1 MERNVNHMLVEC
13 NNVYKNYGSK
23 KVLKDVN
30 LNIERGKIIG
40 LLGPNGSGKST
51 LIKLI
56 NGLLTANKGEIL
68 VNGQPVGIE
77 SKKIVSYL
85 PERTYLNFNM
95 KVSELITY
103 FADFYDNFDVEKA
116 YELLHHLNI
125 SPKDRLKTMSKG
137 TKEKVQLI
145 LVMSRKADLY
155 ILDEPIGGVDPA
167 ARDYIL
173 DTILNNFNENATIIL
188 STHLISDIERILDE
202 VIFIHQG
209 EILFH
214 ENTEEL
220 RNKRNNSID
229 GIFREEFKC

>member
-1 MERNVNHMLVEC
+1 MLVEC
-13 NNVYKNYGSK
+13 KNVYKNYGSK

-68 VNGQPVGIE
+68 VSGQPVGIE

-116 YELLHHLNI
+116 YELLQHLNI